1 MDDISYG
8 DYVDIDDIQIAPELT
23 SIEKAIRS
31 KYRRLEYF
39 AQYRLHCAV
48 YLDIWNTI
56 EGHASVFVILVR
68 KKTSESASGHVSLTQ
83 SVTVLEKLKRF
94 THSLAQGLLYREKEC
109 QLCSTNFERACIRL
123 VCSDPYKYLRKT
135 EVTPLSYKLKK
146 LS

>member
-23 SIEKAIRS
+23 SIEKAIRYE
-31 KYRRLEYF
+31 YRRLEYF

-56 EGHASVFVILVR
+56 EGHASVAVILVR

-94 THSLAQGLLYREKEC
+94 MHSLAQG
-109 QLCSTNFERACIRL
+109 FA
-123 VCSDPYKYLRKT
+123 V
-135 EVTPLSYKLKK
+135 
-146 LS
+146 